1 MMRATTSAVRR
12 RSSASERR
20 LDPNHSYTLIS
31 QIVALVLGG
40 ALLLPPAAL
49 AARTPAGGASS
60 PVLSRLGARFN
71 SNFAAMLSLFGLVQ
85 SGQPG
90 RGKRP
95 TPERPLPPRVA
106 PGPPPTKAER
116 EARVARLEVGT
127 QGPVRLEPGQRM
139 HLGAVPLDAHGDAVH
154 GLVAEWESSRPA
166 AASVTALGWVT
177 ALQPGTAQL
186 TATAGDKRATVPVI
200 VEEPEAMAEDAADG
214 VAARER
220 AGGVQFV
227 KASLARRARPRSS
240 DAARHARG
248 AASLRAALVQGP
260 SGEGPLPD
268 AEAESLYSPENDVGA
283 PRGRTEPGA
292 TVAPAAVAGTE
303 TPLSANFMFGI
314 PLTGAPTRGIDLGL
328 ALTYNSRL
336 WHRSTDSGGV
346 TRLTYSADSSWM
358 APGFTIG
365 FGEIEPHGTFFT
377 LREADGTRRK
387 LAQVSGQIYETGDGT
402 FIRYEGSTLGGQLT
416 YPNGTRVNY
425 QATPSSSSPTG
436 YLKRLTPVSFTDRNG
451 NYSDVVIYSSGGRA
465 RVSSFRD
472 SMGRYTRFRYDYGNN
487 DLVAITAPGY
497 AGGGDRLVARFYYED
512 LPVNANFQ
520 LPTRAPGTARVL
532 RYVYF
537 DTDGIGTGYRF
548 DYSSYGMIYRIK
560 MLRGMTISH
569 TGYDQTGAVTG
580 EGQTA
585 ATTEYNYPTGPGNLA
600 DAPQFTRRTDDW
612 SSRTTG
618 MGGTMEAPYHV
629 FAVNQSQGVSTVTA
643 ADGTLSE
650 TRAAVNPGQ
659 WNDGLVTETSVKVG
673 SVVLAK
679 VATEWEHDGSS
690 RNHRPKRTEVTND
703 AGQITSATYDLYGSY
718 NNLRV
723 MRERGFGDEELRRT
737 EIEYE
742 TGAAWVSN
750 RLLHLP
756 TSVKIFGAGQ
766 SGPASRVEYAYDTA
780 GTNLVPRSDLIMFD
794 AIYNPI
800 YGVTSTD
807 YRGNVRTVTRY
818 VDAAAGTGAEVD
830 TFTYDIAGNLVT
842 ETADCCRQRSYTY
855 TKAFEYAYATEVA
868 RGDAGQLRAT
878 VNYDFNTGL
887 VRSVADENNQT
898 TTNHFYQTSLRFYRT
913 ERPDGGYVYNQ
924 YFDQLYPNPDPEHTM
939 TGMQTTTL
947 MSGSS
952 CQMLWKII

>member
-1 MMRATTSAVRR
+1 MPRATTSAVRR
-12 RSSASERR
+12 DSSTYGKRSASSR
-20 LDPNHSYTLIS
+20 SYNLLRHML
-31 QIVALVLGG
+31 ALLLVG
-40 ALLLPPAAL
+40 ALLLPPSTFAAHSSL
-49 AARTPAGGASS
+49 GGASLTS
-60 PVLSRLGARFN
+60 LRQLGSRFN

-95 TPERPLPPRVA
+95 TPERPLPPRIA

-127 QGPVRLEPGQRM
+127 QGLVRLEPGQRM
-139 HLGAVPLDAHGDAVH
+139 HLGTVPLDAHGDAVH
-154 GLVAEWESSRPA
+154 GLVAEWESSSPA
-166 AASVTALGWVT
+166 VASVTALGWVT

-186 TATAGDKRATVPVI
+186 TATAGNKRATVPVT
-200 VEEPEAMAEDAADG
+200 VEEPETMAEEDDAG

-248 AASLRAALVQGP
+248 AASVRAASVRAALVQGP

-292 TVAPAAVAGTE
+292 IVAPAAVAGTE

-314 PLTGAPTRGIDLGL
+314 SLTGAPTRGSDLGL

-346 TRLTYSADSSWM
+346 TRLTYNADSSWM

-402 FIRYEGSTLGGQLT
+402 FIRYEGSTLSGQLT

-425 QATPSSSSPTG
+425 QAMPSSSSPTG

-487 DLVAITAPGY
+487 DLVAMTAPGY

-512 LPVNANFQ
+512 LPINASFQ

-560 MLRGMTISH
+560 MLRGMTISY
-569 TGYDQTGAVTG
+569 TEYDQTGAVTG

-585 ATTEYNYPTGPGNLA
+585 ATTEYNYPTGPSNLA

-629 FAVNQSQGVSTVTA
+629 FAVNQSQGVSTITA
-643 ADGTLSE
+643 PDGSLSE
-650 TRAAVNPGQ
+650 TRVAVNPGQ
-659 WNDGLVTETSVKVG
+659 WD
-673 SVVLAK
+673 
-679 VATEWEHDGSS
+679 D
-690 RNHRPKRTEVTND
+690 
-703 AGQITSATYDLYGSY
+703 
-718 NNLRV
+718 
-723 MRERGFGDEELRRT
+723 
-737 EIEYE
+737 
-742 TGAAWVSN
+742 
-750 RLLHLP
+750 
-756 TSVKIFGAGQ
+756 GAGDRDLRQ
-766 SGPASRVEYAYDTA
+766 SG
-780 GTNLVPRSDLIMFD
+780 
-794 AIYNPI
+794 
-800 YGVTSTD
+800 
-807 YRGNVRTVTRY
+807 
-818 VDAAAGTGAEVD
+818 
-830 TFTYDIAGNLVT
+830 
-842 ETADCCRQRSYTY
+842 
-855 TKAFEYAYATEVA
+855 
-868 RGDAGQLRAT
+868 
-878 VNYDFNTGL
+878 
-887 VRSVADENNQT
+887 
-898 TTNHFYQTSLRFYRT
+898 
-913 ERPDGGYVYNQ
+913 
-924 YFDQLYPNPDPEHTM
+924 
-939 TGMQTTTL
+939 
-947 MSGSS
+947 
-952 CQMLWKII
+952 